1 MEVDAWLGSWCK
13 LCWRP
18 NVPHAKYWCEH
29 GIPRSNKEWSCQI
42 LSETLTQTLGMQMH
56 GLCTMHN
63 VHNDQN
69 ALEATCWYTTNA
81 SYTLIHHVSMQFN
94 QAKCLSMH
102 EHVLK
107 DARCMSLW
115 LECKENASVC
125 MLCMKILTPTPITLQ
140 NPI

>member
-1 MEVDAWLGSWCK
+1 M
-13 LCWRP
+13 R
-18 NVPHAKYWCEH
+18 
-29 GIPRSNKEWSCQI
+29 
-42 LSETLTQTLGMQMH
+42 MH

-63 VHNDQN
+63 VHNDHN
-69 ALEATCWYTTNA
+69 ALEATCRYTTNA

-102 EHVLK
+102 EHVLE

-125 MLCMKILTPTPITLQ
+125 MLCMTILTPTPITLQ
-140 NPI
+140 NPTQIKEFKSMSSKPRIYIEFACNFIVQFHCSISRKAESSKQ

>member
-1 MEVDAWLGSWCK
+1 
-13 LCWRP
+13 
-18 NVPHAKYWCEH
+18 
-29 GIPRSNKEWSCQI
+29 
-42 LSETLTQTLGMQMH
+42 MH

-63 VHNDQN
+63 VHNDHN

-140 NPI
+140 NPIQIKEFKCMSSRPRIYIEFACNFIIQFQEKLKVQNSLK

>member
-1 MEVDAWLGSWCK
+1 
-13 LCWRP
+13 
-18 NVPHAKYWCEH
+18 
-29 GIPRSNKEWSCQI
+29 
-42 LSETLTQTLGMQMH
+42 MH

-63 VHNDQN
+63 VHNDHN

-81 SYTLIHHVSMQFN
+81 SYTLIHHVPMQFN

-125 MLCMKILTPTPITLQ
+125 MLCMKILTLTPITLQ
-140 NPI
+140 KSDSQQRIQTWRFENQNLHEVCK